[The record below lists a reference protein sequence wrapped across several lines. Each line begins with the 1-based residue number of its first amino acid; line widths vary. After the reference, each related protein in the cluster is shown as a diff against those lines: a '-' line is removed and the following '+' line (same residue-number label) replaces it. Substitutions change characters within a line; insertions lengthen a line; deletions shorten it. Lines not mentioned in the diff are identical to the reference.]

1 MTLAR
6 GHGSAAPSKR
16 PVPAV
21 TPQPTVTSMFSH
33 PDYDN
38 HEKLLFAYDAES
50 GLKALVAV
58 HSSALGPAFG
68 GCRMYPYA
76 DEAQALADVLRLS
89 KGMSYKAAI
98 CGLPYGGGKSVI
110 MGDPR
115 RDKTPG
121 LLHAMG
127 RVVEGLSGRY
137 VIADDVGTTLADLA
151 VMRAATTHTA
161 AATAAA
167 QAPLAVTAYGVLM
180 AIEAAVERVLGRTDL
195 AGLKVAVQGL
205 GNVGLP
211 LCGYLQE
218 RGARLTVA
226 DPDPARA
233 ARAQDEHGAE
243 VVDPDAIYDQEVDLF
258 APCALGAVLNDR
270 TIPRLRCRLVCGG
283 ANNQLAAA
291 AHDDAL
297 AARGITFV
305 PDYLANAG
313 GVIDFYQE
321 SIDDRPEAVL
331 ASVERIRGITT
342 DVLQRAATSGETPLR
357 VADRTVQERLQAA
370 QARRRAS

>member
-1 MTLAR
+1 MT
-6 GHGSAAPSKR
+6 
-16 PVPAV
+16 
-21 TPQPTVTSMFSH
+21 
-33 PDYDN
+33 
-38 HEKLLFAYDAES
+38 
-50 GLKALVAV
+50 
-58 HSSALGPAFG
+58 
-68 GCRMYPYA
+68 
-76 DEAQALADVLRLS
+76 
-89 KGMSYKAAI
+89 YKAAI

-110 MGDPR
+110 IGDPR

-151 VMRAATTHTA
+151 VMRAATTHTS

-180 AIEAAVERVLGRTDL
+180 AIEAAVEQVLLGRPDV
-195 AGLKVAVQGL
+195 AGLRVAVQGL

-211 LCGYLQE
+211 LCGHLRE

-226 DPDPARA
+226 DPDSARA
-233 ARAQDEHGAE
+233 ARAEGEHGAE
-243 VVDPDAIYDQEVDLF
+243 VVDPDAIYDQAVDLF
-258 APCALGAVLNDR
+258 APCALGAILNDR

-370 QARRRAS
+370 QARRRATGPTAIPSPRS

>member
-1 MTLAR
+1 
-6 GHGSAAPSKR
+6 
-16 PVPAV
+16 
-21 TPQPTVTSMFSH
+21 
-33 PDYDN
+33 
-38 HEKLLFAYDAES
+38 
-50 GLKALVAV
+50 
-58 HSSALGPAFG
+58 
-68 GCRMYPYA
+68 
-76 DEAQALADVLRLS
+76 
-89 KGMSYKAAI
+89 
-98 CGLPYGGGKSVI
+98 
-110 MGDPR
+110 
-115 RDKTPG
+115 
-121 LLHAMG
+121 MG

-137 VIADDVGTTLADLA
+137 IIADDVGTTLADLA

-180 AIEAAVERVLGRTDL
+180 AIEAVVEQVLGRQDL
-195 AGLKVAVQGL
+195 EGFRVAVQGL

-211 LCGYLQE
+211 LCGYLRE

-226 DPDPARA
+226 DPDLARA
-233 ARAQDEHGAE
+233 ARAKDEHGAE
-243 VVDPDAIYDQEVDLF
+243 VVDLDAIYDQEVDLF

-270 TIPRLRCRLVCGG
+270 TILRLRCRLVCGG

-321 SIDDRPEAVL
+321 FIDDRPEAVL
-331 ASVERIRGITT
+331 ASVERIRGIAT
-342 DVLQRAATSGETPLR
+342 DVLQRAIASGETPLR
-357 VADRTVQERLQAA
+357 VADRIVQERLQAA
-370 QARRRAS
+370 VARRRAT